1 MNSESL
7 KKKLI
12 VKPIDSGTLPPPL
25 NLLTILFKYL
35 KQFLSLVCISAK
47 AVEDVEVKND
57 PS

>member
-25 NLLTILFKYL
+25 NLLTILFKNL
-35 KQFLSLVCISAK
+35 KQFSSLVCISAK
-47 AVEDVEVKND
+47 AVEDGEVKND